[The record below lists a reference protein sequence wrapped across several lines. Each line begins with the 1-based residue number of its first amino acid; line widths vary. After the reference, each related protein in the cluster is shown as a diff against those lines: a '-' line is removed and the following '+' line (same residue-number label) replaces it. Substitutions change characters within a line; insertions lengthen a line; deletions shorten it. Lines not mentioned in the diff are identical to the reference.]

1 MIMCFT
7 GWAVYHGPKGI
18 PGRQR
23 DRLAG
28 RNMICPEKFVE
39 HEIYVLNI
47 TFLKLLYHDHERR
60 EWESTSSSEKEMLLS
75 NSISWR

>member
-1 MIMCFT
+1 MHNRLLV
-7 GWAVYHGPKGI
+7 AVYHGPNSI
-18 PGRQR
+18 PGRQC

-28 RNMICPEKFVE
+28 RNKICPEEFVE

-47 TFLKLLYHDHERR
+47 AFLQLLYHDHKKR
-60 EWESTSSSEKEMLLS
+60 EWEHTSSSEKKVFLS

>member
-1 MIMCFT
+1 MLY
-7 GWAVYHGPKGI
+7 GLAVYHGSRGI

-23 DRLAG
+23 DRLAA
-28 RNMICPEKFVE
+28 RNIICPEKFVE
-39 HEIYVLNI
+39 HEIHVLNI
-47 TFLKLLYHDHERR
+47 TFLELLYHDHEKM